1 MGIGRLFDISVRS
14 MSAYQSAIGVSSQ
27 NISNANNAD
36 YTRQKVLLASEVTQ
50 AGQGMGVKVQDV
62 VRIRDS
68 MLDTQ
73 ILKYQSTL
81 SDAEKRSTILQQ
93 IESIVAEPSENGLA
107 EYMTAFF
114 SSWDQLSTNPNSVQ
128 LRLNVIQKAQN
139 LSERFKENIAGFSDV
154 QAVLQRDAAIKID
167 SINSQLKELNSI
179 SERIYESESRKVNSN
194 DLKDQRDAMIAKLS
208 ELANVSVS
216 TNDKGIVLI
225 NIGGVYGADQ
235 SGANEFELKII
246 NGQMRMVSKKDSNAI
261 AFLNGGELSAIADLY
276 SNKIPSYKANL
287 EKVANAFINKVNE
300 LHQSGNTLVQ
310 GGVSSTNIPFFGE
323 LDAGGKVVNAFI
335 DGEIKINSSI
345 LNNPKNIAASDAAG
359 NDGNGTIANKIA
371 RLLDTKI
378 PELNN
383 QTLLEGYIDSL
394 NVLGSDKVF
403 SDNKIES
410 SGSVLEQ
417 LKNQK
422 TSYSGVSMDE
432 EMTNVL
438 KYQRSYDAAAK
449 MIKIA
454 DEMIQTILQLV

>member
-1 MGIGRLFDISVRS
+1 
-14 MSAYQSAIGVSSQ
+14 
-27 NISNANNAD
+27 
-36 YTRQKVLLASEVTQ
+36 
-50 AGQGMGVKVQDV
+50 
-62 VRIRDS
+62 
-68 MLDTQ
+68 
-73 ILKYQSTL
+73 
-81 SDAEKRSTILQQ
+81 
-93 IESIVAEPSENGLA
+93 
-107 EYMTAFF
+107 
-114 SSWDQLSTNPNSVQ
+114 
-128 LRLNVIQKAQN
+128 
-139 LSERFKENIAGFSDV
+139 V

-208 ELANVSVS
+208 KLANVSVS

-246 NGQMRMVSKKDSNAI
+246 NGQMRMVSKNDSNAI

-276 SNKIPSYKANL
+276 SNKIPSYKTNL
-287 EKVANAFINKVNE
+287 ENVANAFINKVNE

-323 LDAGGKVVNAFI
+323 LDADGKVVNAFI